1 MLDTGRSQ
9 QLLEI
14 GGVVVGPRCKSK
26 CYSFSYLQLFYRTT
40 QNKIRDFFMTFM
52 TRGNREF
59 DLNRVVCFHSLLL
72 YKIGYSYDGRV

>member
-1 MLDTGRSQ
+1 MFIHSVIYD
-9 QLLEI
+9 
-14 GGVVVGPRCKSK
+14 
-26 CYSFSYLQLFYRTT
+26 FFYRTT

-52 TRGNREF
+52 RNREF